1 MKRGELAKLSGCN
14 IETIRYYENIGI
26 LHAPDRTPAGHRVY
40 SKDDQ
45 SRLRFIL
52 RTRELGFS
60 IEEIRNL
67 LSMVDANDYTC
78 GDIHALTTTHLNS
91 VSKKISDLQL
101 LEDTLTRISNECGK
115 GDTPDCPIIE
125 ALVNDTL

>member
-14 IETIRYYENIGI
+14 IETIRYYEKIGI
-26 LHAPDRTPAGHRVY
+26 LHAPGRTPAGHRVY

-78 GDIHALTTTHLNS
+78 GDIHALTINHLKS
-91 VSKKISDLQL
+91 ISQKISDLKL
-101 LEDTLTRISNECGK
+101 LEDSLLAISNECEK
-115 GDTPDCPIIE
+115 GDAPECPIIE
-125 ALVNDTL
+125 ALVSNKL